1 MTNVGV
7 RPTFGQNEAAV
18 ETWIFDFSRDLYGE
32 TMEVWPLRFL
42 RPEQRFSE
50 VEELKQQISK
60 DIQAA
65 EHFFNAESS
74 ISSAT

>member
-1 MTNVGV
+1 
-7 RPTFGQNEAAV
+7 
-18 ETWIFDFSRDLYGE
+18 
-32 TMEVWPLRFL
+32 MEVWPLRFL